1 MLIPPLRLDIFLKP
15 VVQRDFFPPGEGGAL
30 ALGKEY
36 RSTPVRQKPCAIKK
50 LEQISL
56 WLCSKGHFCNDVMG
70 GTVPRSTFSQ
80 HIALFFVVAVQ
91 SH

>member
-15 VVQRDFFPPGEGGAL
+15 VVQRDFFFFSGEGGAL

-50 LEQISL
+50 SEQN
-56 WLCSKGHFCNDVMG
+56 FFM
-70 GTVPRSTFSQ
+70 
-80 HIALFFVVAVQ
+80 ALFKRTLLQ
-91 SH
+91 